1 MVLFFVKNN
10 STIII
15 LCVLLII
22 IIWSIP
28 VYKLPFEVPLMVAA
42 SIKIFSFIILFVV
55 GTIYFLD
62 SLNIKNK
69 KKKDYK
75 IPKSLKKNKNLN
87 HNYFNFITVF
97 LKGEVD
103 LPLAFWVYGFIGSN
117 IVGFIFGW
125 LSDYSKN
132 FNYLFIIVMS
142 GFLFGLWNCAATY
155 KKKMIKRNRSTFWG
169 IVVQIIC
176 ILSAIAVL
184 RILVIY
190 N

>member
-1 MVLFFVKNN
+1 MKNN

-15 LCVLLII
+15 LSFLLFIFV
-22 IIWSIP
+22 WGFP
-28 VYKLPFEVPLMVAA
+28 VYKLPFWNPDWFWGPVLIKLSLLIFIFFWALMYILK
-42 SIKIFSFIILFVV
+42 SI
-55 GTIYFLD
+55 
-62 SLNIKNK
+62 NIKNK
-69 KKKDYK
+69 KKKDYR